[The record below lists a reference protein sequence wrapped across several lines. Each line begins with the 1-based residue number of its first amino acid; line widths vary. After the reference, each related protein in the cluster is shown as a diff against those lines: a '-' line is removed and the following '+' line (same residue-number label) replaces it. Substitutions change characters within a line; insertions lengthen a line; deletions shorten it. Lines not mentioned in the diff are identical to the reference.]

1 MILGIPGA
9 FEVIML
15 PNKKVRALFLTIST
29 MAVITLEV
37 HFTRTLIPLSNACH
51 KY

>member
-1 MILGIPGA
+1 MILGISGS

-29 MAVITLEV
+29 IAEISLKCITPE
-37 HFTRTLIPLSNACH
+37 F
-51 KY
+51 